1 MFSIRTKIIL
11 IGLIFIA
18 LIGIAFFIY
27 SIRTTVNYKS
37 LRLEGIEKTVA
48 FETEKVNKIIAEI
61 EQGTLF
67 YAISG
72 MLAYKSQSIALSE
85 DLIIESVKTIP
96 ILSGGGF
103 WFEPYAYK
111 NDILRAGF
119 FAFRDKS
126 TGIVKTDD
134 RFLMEEYDY
143 HTKGWY
149 KEIIENIDS
158 LYNVVWTRPYLDD
171 LGALMTT
178 AGSGIFNPEGKLIAI
193 TTADWEIEDVIKEL
207 VTLKPTANSFVL
219 LCVPEKDYIISSTR
233 TSETIGLP
241 MSYLPWDITADA
253 FNFNGIDYMRF
264 GKYMDNGWLLS
275 IQIPEKEIFADA
287 EKQNERFSIMVVI
300 VSVVM
305 ILTAYFL
312 ISRLINAPIKQLTQD
327 VSHIALGNLDAQI
340 KVSSKDEIGL
350 LAQVFNKMT
359 SDLKT
364 AIEEKT
370 NEHAEKERISA
381 ELNVA
386 ASIQASMLPCVFPP
400 FPDRKEFE
408 LYASMIPAKEV
419 CGDFYD
425 FFFIDND
432 NLVILIADV
441 SGKGVPAA
449 LFMVIAKTLI
459 KNCSS
464 CRNPAAV
471 FDSVNKKLC
480 EGNDA
485 GMFVTSFIGF
495 YNLPAGR
502 LKFVNAGHNP
512 PLLKKKDKPF
522 EYLKTQPCVV
532 LGFMEQTEY
541 NEEEINLDEGDMI
554 FLYTDGVTEAMNK
567 SLELFGEARLLNT
580 VNKKTN
586 ISVQELIAAIKTD
599 VDNFAQEAEQAD
611 DITMLAFAITDK
623 KNQGEK
629 TTDTDIYIKK
639 LITTAVSSNLEKVIN
654 FIDDELSK
662 NNYPAEE
669 KNEICIAVEEIFMNI
684 VNYAFVSQTQ
694 DPPREYEIPNNQ
706 NREVTI
712 KISTNSKTIIQFED
726 KGRPYNPLEQPDP
739 DLEKSIKERE
749 IGGLGIFMV
758 KNIMDRME
766 YSRVNGGNVLMLTK
780 NKSTPKNH

>member
-1 MFSIRTKIIL
+1 MFSIRTKILL

-18 LIGIAFFIY
+18 FLGAAFFIY

-48 FETEKVNKIIAEI
+48 FETEKVNKLIAEI
-61 EQGTLF
+61 EQGALF

-72 MLAYKSQSIALSE
+72 MLAFKSQSIALSE

-96 ILSGGGF
+96 ILSGGGY
-103 WFEPYAYK
+103 WFEPYTFK
-111 NDILRAGF
+111 NDVLRTGF
-119 FAFRDKS
+119 FAFRDKA
-126 TGIVKTDD
+126 TGIVRTDD
-134 RFLMEEYDY
+134 RFIFEEYDY
-143 HTKGWY
+143 HSKRWY
-149 KEIIENIDS
+149 REIIENIDS
-158 LYNVVWTRPYLDD
+158 IYNVVWTRPYLDD

-178 AGSGIFNPEGKLIAI
+178 AGAGIFDTEGKLIAI
-193 TTADWEIEDVIKEL
+193 TTADWEIEDLIKEL
-207 VTLKPTANSFVL
+207 IALKPTANSFVL

-275 IQIPEKEIFADA
+275 IQIPEKEIFADV
-287 EKQNERFSIMVVI
+287 EKQNENFSALVLI
-300 VSVVM
+300 VSAM
-305 ILTAYFL
+305 MTLIAYFL
-312 ISRLINAPIKQLTQD
+312 ISKLINAPIKQLTND

-340 KVSSKDEIGL
+340 KVSSKDEMGL

-370 NEHAEKERISA
+370 NEHADKERIRA

-386 ASIQASMLPCVFPP
+386 ASIQASMLPCIFPP

-408 LYASMIPAKEV
+408 LFASMIPAKEV

-464 CRNPAAV
+464 CRNPASV

-480 EGNDA
+480 EGNEA

-495 YNLPAGR
+495 YNLTSGKI
-502 LKFVNAGHNP
+502 KFVNAGHNP
-512 PLLKKKDKPF
+512 PLLKKKDKSF
-522 EYLKTQPCVV
+522 EYLRTHPCMV
-532 LGFMEQTEY
+532 LGFMDKTEY
-541 NEEEINLDEGDMI
+541 IEEEITLEAGDMLV
-554 FLYTDGVTEAMNK
+554 LYTDGVTEAMNK
-567 SLELFGEARLLNT
+567 SRDLFGEERLLDA
-580 VNKKTN
+580 VNN
-586 ISVQELIAAIKTD
+586 NANMSVNGLLSAIKNE
-599 VDNFAQEAEQAD
+599 VDNFAEGAEQAD
-611 DITMLAFAITDK
+611 DLTMLAFAIT
-623 KNQGEK
+623 NEQNK
-629 TTDTDIYIKK
+629 TTEITDNNFKELK
-639 LITTAVSSNLEKVIN
+639 ITASSSDLDKVIN
-654 FIDDELSK
+654 FIDEELTEK
-662 NNYPAEE
+662 NYSAEE
-669 KNEICIAVEEIFMNI
+669 KNEICIAVEEVFMNI
-684 VNYAFVSQTQ
+684 VNYAYK
-694 DPPREYEIPNNQ
+694 DLENNQ
-706 NREVTI
+706 CGEVKI
-712 KISTNSKTIIQFED
+712 KISADTKTIICFED

-739 DLEKSIKERE
+739 DLNKPIIERE

-758 KNIMDRME
+758 KKMMNSME
-766 YSRVNGGNVLMLTK
+766 YSRKNGKNVLVITK
-780 NKSTPKNH
+780 NKKFAQIP

>member
-11 IGLIFIA
+11 IGLIFFT
-18 LIGIAFFIY
+18 LIGTAFFIY
-27 SIRTTVNYKS
+27 SISTTVNYKT

-61 EQGTLF
+61 EQGAIF
-67 YAISG
+67 YALSG
-72 MLAYKSQSIALSE
+72 MLSYKSQSIALSE
-85 DLIIESVKTIP
+85 DLIIESVKTLP

-103 WFEPYAYK
+103 WFEPYAFK

-119 FAFRDKS
+119 FAYRDKVS
-126 TGIVKTDD
+126 GNVSTDD

-143 HTKGWY
+143 HSKSWY
-149 KEIIENIDS
+149 REIIKNLTS
-158 LYNVVWTRPYLDD
+158 QYNAVWTRPYLDD
-171 LGALMTT
+171 SGALMTT
-178 AGSGIFNPEGKLIAI
+178 AGAGIFNAEGKLIAV

-207 VTLKPTANSFVL
+207 IAIKPTANSFVL

-275 IQIPEKEIFADA
+275 IQIPEKEIFADV
-287 EKQNERFSIMVVI
+287 EKQNERFSVMVVI

-312 ISRLINAPIKQLTQD
+312 ISKLINAPIKQLTHD
-327 VSHIALGNLDAQI
+327 VSHIALGNLDVQI
-340 KVSSKDEIGL
+340 KVSSKDEMGL

-359 SDLKT
+359 SDLKK

-370 NEHAEKERISA
+370 NEHAAKERISA
-381 ELNVA
+381 ELNIA

-408 LYASMIPAKEV
+408 LFASMIPATEV

-432 NLVILIADV
+432 NLVVLIADV

-495 YNLPAGR
+495 YNLPKGI

-512 PLLKKKDKPF
+512 PLLKKKDKTF

-541 NEEEINLDEGDMI
+541 FEEEIYLEAGEKL

-567 SLELFGEARLLNT
+567 SLELFGEERLLDT
-580 VNKKTN
+580 VNKNTN
-586 ISVQELIAAIKTD
+586 KSVQGLLDAVKSE
-599 VDNFAQEAEQAD
+599 VDNFTQGAEQAD
-611 DITMLAFAITDK
+611 DITMLVLSITDEK
-623 KNQGEK
+623 KSAKEENKNNESGLDFKVFK
-629 TTDTDIYIKK
+629 TT
-639 LITTAVSSNLEKVIN
+639 ANSSNLEKVIN
-654 FIDDELSK
+654 FIDKELSQK
-662 NNYPAEE
+662 NYSNEI

-684 VNYAFVSQTQ
+684 VNYAFINKAPSSNA
-694 DPPREYEIPNNQ
+694 ECEIPNYQ
-706 NREVTI
+706 NKEVII
-712 KISTNSKTIIQFED
+712 KISVNQKTIISFED
-726 KGRPYNPLEQPDP
+726 KGIPYNPLEQADP
-739 DLEKSIKERE
+739 DIEKPIKERE

-758 KNIMDRME
+758 KKLMDSME
-766 YSRVNGGNVLMLTK
+766 YSRVNGVNTLVLTK
-780 NKSTPKNH
+780 G

>member
-1 MFSIRTKIIL
+1 MFSIRTKILL

-18 LIGIAFFIY
+18 FLGAAFFIY

-48 FETEKVNKIIAEI
+48 FETEKVNKLIAEI
-61 EQGTLF
+61 EQGALF

-72 MLAYKSQSIALSE
+72 MLAFKSQSIALSE

-96 ILSGGGF
+96 ILSGGGY
-103 WFEPYAYK
+103 WFEPYTFK
-111 NDILRAGF
+111 NDVLRTGF
-119 FAFRDKS
+119 FAFRDKA
-126 TGIVKTDD
+126 TGIVRTDD
-134 RFLMEEYDY
+134 RFIFEEYDY
-143 HTKGWY
+143 HSKRWY
-149 KEIIENIDS
+149 REIIENIDS
-158 LYNVVWTRPYLDD
+158 IYNVVWTRPYLDD

-178 AGSGIFNPEGKLIAI
+178 AGAGIFDTEGKLIAI
-193 TTADWEIEDVIKEL
+193 TTADWEIEDLIKEL
-207 VTLKPTANSFVL
+207 IALKPTANSFVL

-275 IQIPEKEIFADA
+275 IQIPEKEIFADV
-287 EKQNERFSIMVVI
+287 EKQNENFSALVLI
-300 VSVVM
+300 VSAM
-305 ILTAYFL
+305 MTLIAYFL
-312 ISRLINAPIKQLTQD
+312 ISKLINAPIKQLTND

-340 KVSSKDEIGL
+340 KVSSKDEMGL

-370 NEHAEKERISA
+370 NEHADKERIRA

-386 ASIQASMLPCVFPP
+386 ASIQASMLPCIFPP

-408 LYASMIPAKEV
+408 LFASMIPAKEV

-464 CRNPAAV
+464 CRNPASV

-480 EGNDA
+480 EGNEA

-495 YNLPAGR
+495 YNLTSGKI
-502 LKFVNAGHNP
+502 KFVNAGHNP
-512 PLLKKKDKPF
+512 PLLKKKDKSF
-522 EYLKTQPCVV
+522 EYLRTHPCMV
-532 LGFMEQTEY
+532 LGFMDKTEY
-541 NEEEINLDEGDMI
+541 IEEEITLEAGDMLV
-554 FLYTDGVTEAMNK
+554 LYTDGVTEAMNK
-567 SLELFGEARLLNT
+567 SRDLFGEERLLDA
-580 VNKKTN
+580 VNN
-586 ISVQELIAAIKTD
+586 NANMSVNGLLSAIKNE
-599 VDNFAQEAEQAD
+599 VDNFAEGAEQAD
-611 DITMLAFAITDK
+611 DLTMLAFAIT
-623 KNQGEK
+623 NEQNK
-629 TTDTDIYIKK
+629 TTEIIDNDFKELK
-639 LITTAVSSNLEKVIN
+639 ITASSSDLDKVIN
-654 FIDDELSK
+654 FIDEELTEK
-662 NNYPAEE
+662 NYSAEE
-669 KNEICIAVEEIFMNI
+669 KNEICIAVEEVFMNI
-684 VNYAFVSQTQ
+684 VNYAYK
-694 DPPREYEIPNNQ
+694 DLENNQ
-706 NREVTI
+706 CGEVKI
-712 KISTNSKTIIQFED
+712 KISADTKTIICFED

-739 DLEKSIKERE
+739 DLNKPIIERE

-758 KNIMDRME
+758 KKMMNSME
-766 YSRVNGGNVLMLTK
+766 YSRKNGKNVLVITK
-780 NKSTPKNH
+780 NKKFAQIP